1 MSSRRS
7 GAPWVAV
14 VLDALVLVL
23 FVAVGRRSHHEG
35 EALAGFLRVLWPFAV
50 GLVVSAV
57 VTRSRH
63 DPFASRRALLTCL
76 GVVVIG
82 MALRISVQGREL
94 EPSFVA
100 VTTVFVGTLMLGW
113 RAAARRIVANRAP
126 AKLRV

>member
-1 MSSRRS
+1 V
-7 GAPWVAV
+7 APWVAI

-23 FVAVGRRSHHEG
+23 FVVVGRRSHHEG
-35 EALAGFLRVLWPFAV
+35 AALAGFLRVLWPFAV

-57 VTRSRH
+57 VTRSWH
-63 DPFASRRALLTCL
+63 DPFASRRALFMCL

-100 VTTVFVGTLMLGW
+100 VTTAFVGALMLGW
-113 RAAARRIVANRAP
+113 RAAARRIAATRAP
-126 AKLRV
+126 ASLRG